1 MKGVTIMVK
10 IKYPPNIQWEVT
22 SECNHNCL
30 YCYNYWRKDEEIIAC
45 MTKQLSEEQYMI
57 MAKRIV
63 QQRPITVVITGGEPF
78 VVFERVK
85 SSIKYMID
93 NGIKISINTNIA
105 LLNDSIASFLKEN
118 KIGLFVSFPCSVPEI
133 CDKITS
139 RKGSRDRIVE
149 KLDKAF
155 EHGISFGINMVVSR
169 LNIDYIETSV
179 DFLINRYKLRKIS
192 LTRVSKPVNSDYSF
206 DKNLLDFEGL
216 KKLQDISVK
225 LAKKYGIIIETSCPY
240 TACSIYSQEAFDM
253 FAYKKCCTAGKTTYA
268 IDVDGNVKACP
279 RDSKTYGNILKDEFE
294 EIWEAMISWRDGSF
308 LPDECK
314 NCKVLSKCFGGCRV
328 DSYPF
333 TGKMNN
339 LDTISN
345 PSNLPIKFEKTVIEV
360 KKNDYLES
368 DIFVVSDNTEFN
380 EDNGFFRA
388 SAGNK
393 YIFITVDF
401 FEFLKAHSSFS
412 LKTIME
418 EFDESIQMAQNV
430 VGTLS
435 SLDII
440 YQHE

>member
-1 MKGVTIMVK
+1 MVN

-63 QQRPITVVITGGEPF
+63 QQRPLSVVITGGEPF
-78 VVFERVK
+78 TVFEKVK
-85 SSIKYMID
+85 PAIKYMRD
-93 NGIKISINTNIA
+93 NGIIISINTNIA
-105 LLNDSIASFLKEN
+105 LLKYSIESFLKEN
-118 KIGLFVSFPCSVPEI
+118 NIGLFVSFPCSVPEI

-149 KLDKAF
+149 KLDMAV
-155 EHGISFGINMVVSR
+155 EYGLSFDFNMVVSK
-169 LNIDYIETSV
+169 LNINYIETSV
-179 DFLINRYKLRKIS
+179 EFLINRYKIRKIS
-192 LTRVSKPVNSDYSF
+192 LTRVSKPVNSDSSF

-225 LAKKYGIIIETSCPY
+225 LAKKYGITIDTSCPY
-240 TACSIYSQEAFDM
+240 TPCSIYSQEAFDM
-253 FAYKKCCTAGKTTYA
+253 FAYKRLCTAGKTTFA

-294 EIWEAMISWRDGSF
+294 DIWQAMISWRDGSF

-333 TGKMNN
+333 TGKMNC
-339 LDTISN
+339 LDMISN
-345 PSNLPIKFEKTVIEV
+345 PNNLPIKFEKTDIQE
-360 KKNDYLES
+360 KKTDYSGS
-368 DIFVVSDNTEFN
+368 DIFIVSDNAEFI
-380 EDNGFFRA
+380 EDNGCFRA
-388 SAGNK
+388 SVGRK
-393 YIFITVDF
+393 YIFITREF
-401 FEFLKAHSSFS
+401 FDFLKAHKSFS
-412 LKTIME
+412 LKMIME
-418 EFDESIQMAQNV
+418 EFNEDLQMAQNV

-435 SLDII
+435 TFDII
-440 YQHE
+440 YQYE